1 LRYDQIVLRAA
12 GYRNRRFGVKL
23 KKGLIMRNVGFVFTV
38 SIALFAGG
46 ASFCAAAINDTINGT
61 VVDSASNAAMDSVT
75 VGSEGISTLTNTNG
89 AFKLVIPTTGVNR
102 MQRQNQGPSVAWNPR
117 QSFFSWSENSS
128 PLSVTI
134 QNLSGRIVA
143 RNGFAN
149 QATGHAFSIAGLP
162 QGVYVASIGWQ
173 TKNDVYKI
181 GSSAIVSHLSGT
193 GSLAK
198 TLATS
203 KSHVVSFTKT
213 GYKSDTITVTA
224 NTSSATAI
232 TAKLSKSAALITMFD
247 GTSLSNWTYGSNT
260 SLQIQDSA
268 IQMTGCW
275 CMTWSK
281 QTYDNFRLFV
291 TCRVVNTDYTTNP
304 GQEHMGIGIWGAPP
318 PANNFVPAACLEIT
332 PQNCWL
338 WDYVVNNGPNT
349 DQTCLQPNSGGTTGW
364 NNWKTTEILVNLK
377 NGTVKT
383 AVDGIAMTNYKAAK
397 PSQWQKGPIGLQD
410 HGSNPVEYKN
420 IRIEA
425 NPTDTNLTS
434 VIK

>member
-1 LRYDQIVLRAA
+1 
-12 GYRNRRFGVKL
+12 
-23 KKGLIMRNVGFVFTV
+23 MRNAGLFS
-38 SIALFAGG
+38 SITASIVLFAGS
-46 ASFCAAAINDTINGT
+46 ASLCAAAINDTLSGA

-75 VGSEGISTLTNTNG
+75 VGSEGISTLTNTSG

-102 MQRQNQGPSVAWNPR
+102 MQRQNQSPSVAWNPR
-117 QSFFSWSENSS
+117 QSLFSWSESS
-128 PLSVTI
+128 APLSLTI
-134 QNLSGRIVA
+134 QNLSGRVVA
-143 RNGFAN
+143 RSGFASW
-149 QATGHAFSIAGLP
+149 AADHALSIAGLP
-162 QGVYVASIGWQ
+162 QGVYVASIASQ
-173 TKNDVYKI
+173 TKVDVYKI
-181 GSSAIVSHLSGT
+181 VKFQAAGSGFSTIVSHLSGT

-198 TLATS
+198 ILATS
-203 KSHVVSFTKT
+203 KSHVVSFTKI
-213 GYKSDTITVTA
+213 GYKPDTITVAA

-232 TAKLSKSAALITMFD
+232 TAKLSKSTGLIAMFD

-260 SLQIQDSA
+260 SLQVQDSA

-304 GQEHMGIGIWGAPP
+304 GSQHMGIGIWGAPP

-338 WDYVVNNGPNT
+338 WDYISNTGPNT
-349 DQTCLQPNSGGTTGW
+349 NQTCMQSNSGGTTGW

-377 NGTVKT
+377 NATVKT
-383 AVDGIAMTNYKAAK
+383 AVDGVAMTNYKSAK

-420 IRIEA
+420 IRIEV